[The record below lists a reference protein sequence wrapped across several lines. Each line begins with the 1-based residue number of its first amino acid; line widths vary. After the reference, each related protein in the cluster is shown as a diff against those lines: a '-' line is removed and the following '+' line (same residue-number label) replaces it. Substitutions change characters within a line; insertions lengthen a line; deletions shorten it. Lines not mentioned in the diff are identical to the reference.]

1 MGGTGGCVELVP
13 MSPEDPI
20 SPLAEAA
27 VSMHEIVLVYVQAG
41 FSRAE
46 AIQIVT
52 TLMAAK
58 IRGEQS

>member
-1 MGGTGGCVELVP
+1 

-52 TLMAAK
+52 ALMAA
-58 IRGEQS
+58 RLRQGEGP